1 MKARKAI
8 IVAGIE
14 AIFTICGFIAR
25 LVRAS
30 HRHCE
35 VTGSNPVQVLN
46 FSGFF
51 SQFAKIAFITA
62 KVMALLKY
70 IIMSL
75 EVYNFVKRQICG
87 RVFYPMRS
95 AIQLISTTKTCR
107 VIQ

>member
-1 MKARKAI
+1 MIFA
-8 IVAGIE
+8 VIE
-14 AIFTICGFIAR
+14 AIFTTCGFIAR

-35 VTGSNPVQVLN
+35 VTGSNRVQVLN

-62 KVMALLKY
+62 KVMALLEY

-75 EVYNFVKRQICG
+75 EVFIFVTRLKCG
-87 RVFYPMRS
+87 RVIYPMLS
-95 AIQLISTTKTCR
+95 AIQWIK
-107 VIQ
+107 